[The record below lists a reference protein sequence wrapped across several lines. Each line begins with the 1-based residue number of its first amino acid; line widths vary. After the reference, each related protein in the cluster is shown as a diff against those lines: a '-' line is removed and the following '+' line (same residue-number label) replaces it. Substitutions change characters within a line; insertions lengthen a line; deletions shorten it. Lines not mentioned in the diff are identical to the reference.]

1 MNDNALIN
9 VLATQLE
16 AASASAGW
24 NYPVIQKNQPTQEG
38 IPTAPTIF
46 FEKLFDDE
54 YGFPMVSYPTYNQPT
69 NTFTQQEDQWTET
82 HFQVSALVI
91 QDVNNLSLPTASD
104 VVNYLKQYINSRACL
119 AQLKAAG
126 VGILRVTSVRN
137 PYFKDD
143 REIYEANPN
152 FDVVLQHKRTLL
164 ASVGASNKVV
174 GATVAGIQGQGVFP
188 VIDGP
193 GETAG

>member
-9 VLATQLE
+9 LLATQLE

-24 NYPVIQKNQPTQEG
+24 NYVVIQKDQPTQEG
-38 IPTAPTIF
+38 APTAPTIF
-46 FEKLFDDE
+46 FEKLFDVG
-54 YGFPMVSYPTYNQPT
+54 YGFPMVTYPSYSAVT

-91 QDVNNLSLPTASD
+91 QDPANLSLPTASD
-104 VVNYLKQYINSRACL
+104 VVNYMKQYINGRACL
-119 AQLKAAG
+119 AQLKASG
-126 VGILRVTSVRN
+126 VGILRVVDIRN

-143 REIYEANPN
+143 REVYEANPN
-152 FDVVLQHKRTLL
+152 FDVILQHKRTIT
-164 ASVGASNKVV
+164 ATVGASNQVI
-174 GATVAGIQGQGVFP
+174 GQTVSGVKGQGVFP

-193 GETAG
+193 GETAS

>member
-1 MNDNALIN
+1 MNDNALIG
-9 VLATQLE
+9 VIATQLE

-24 NYPVIQKNQPTQEG
+24 NYAVVQKDQPTQEG

-46 FEKLFDDE
+46 FEKLFDVE
-54 YGFPMVSYPTYNQPT
+54 YGFPMVSYPTYNQAS

-91 QDVNNLSLPTASD
+91 QDVTNLSLPTASD
-104 VVNYLKQYINSRACL
+104 VVNYMKQYINSRACL

-126 VGILRVTSVRN
+126 VGILRITDIRN

-143 REIYEANPN
+143 REVYEANPN
-152 FDVVLQHKRTLL
+152 FDVILQHKRTIT

-174 GATVAGIQGQGVFP
+174 GATVTGIQGQGVFP
-188 VIDGP
+188 VIDNP